1 MSPHA
6 LYLLLAVGFNVGAY
20 AVFRAI
26 AERPHDWRWAAL
38 FGAGL
43 ALGGVNTLCFTLAMR
58 RIPLAV
64 AYPTFSGLSISL
76 VVMVSA
82 LAFGERLTAVNL
94 AGALLVIVGVALLAR

>member
-58 RIPLAV
+58 RIPLTRPARSP
-64 AYPTFSGLSISL
+64 ACTPSTTSGRPSIRA
-76 VVMVSA
+76 SA
-82 LAFGERLTAVNL
+82 RWA
-94 AGALLVIVGVALLAR
+94 